1 MDANMVHSRETK
13 SSCYEDNCAQLPGPS
28 GTPLPDSAYLDS
40 PDRDELILKV
50 PAPVDDAQ
58 MDRFKDYC
66 DTVLT
71 KHGISIDD
79 ALQELFQQNWDV
91 RAAEQRFTT
100 VAKEAHGRVD
110 LKYVGLAAY
119 GKRFDRIRL
128 LLPHKP
134 LTELVKHYYDTK
146 KLQFYRKFCSEAG
159 DEDDDAV
166 PEETDVDSSIERSV
180 FAFAVG

>member
-1 MDANMVHSRETK
+1 MDANMVRSREAK
-13 SSCYEDNCAQLPGPS
+13 SSCYKDDCAQLPGPS
-28 GTPLPDSAYLDS
+28 GNPQADSSYFEA

-50 PAPVDDAQ
+50 PDSVDDAQ
-58 MDRFKDYC
+58 MDQFKEYC
-66 DTVLT
+66 DAMLT

-91 RAAEQRFTT
+91 CAAEERFTT
-100 VAKEAHGRVD
+100 VAKEALGWSETD
-110 LKYVGLAAY
+110 QKLYSFGLAAY

-146 KLQFYRKFCSEAG
+146 KLQFYRKYCSEAC

-166 PEETDVDSSIERSV
+166 RGDWR
-180 FAFAVG
+180 